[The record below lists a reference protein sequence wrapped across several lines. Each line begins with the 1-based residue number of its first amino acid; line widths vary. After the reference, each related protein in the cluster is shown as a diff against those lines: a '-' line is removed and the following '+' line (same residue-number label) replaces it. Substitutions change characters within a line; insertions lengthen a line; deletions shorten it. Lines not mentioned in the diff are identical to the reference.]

1 MSAAVLVA
9 IVAAVGNLL
18 QGWDN
23 ATMAGGIIYI
33 KREFKWEN
41 EPTMEGLTVA
51 MSLIGATLI
60 TLCSGG
66 ISDWLGRRPMLII
79 SSVFYILSGV
89 LMLWSPNVY
98 LLLFARLLD
107 GFGIGLA
114 VTYVPLY
121 ISEMSPPETRG
132 LLSTLPH
139 WRLML
144 GVLFGPSLVYFALTI
159 FYLPESPR
167 WLMSK
172 GRMLEARQVLQR
184 LRGKEDVSS
193 EMALL
198 VEGLEVGDETSIE
211 EYIIGPP
218 NELPDEE
225 KQNTEKEEIKLFT
238 PEGVSSVVALRR
250 VGNQPKNEEWDEA
263 SNAKQDEDYAS
274 ISETDDSLHSPL
286 ISRQTTS
293 NYKMRQGSGHL
304 QSGNAEGIG
313 SGWQLAW
320 KWKEGEEGF
329 QRIYLHED
337 GVTRS
342 WRDPLDGECTKAA
355 ALVSQPALYKKR
367 LMDQHPVGPAMIHPS
382 AAADK
387 EPHWKYLF
395 ELGVKHALL
404 VGMGIQM
411 IQQFLGINA
420 VLYYTPQ
427 ILEQAGVQLLLS
439 DMGISS
445 ESSSLLISAI
455 MTLLMLP
462 SVAIAMRLMDVSGRR
477 SLLLNTNPVL
487 TTTLIILVIVRVVH
501 VGSIV
506 KAAVST
512 ASVILYSCFFAMGF
526 GPIPNILCA
535 EIFPTR
541 VRGICIAI
549 CVLTFWICNIIVTY
563 TLPVM
568 LSSIGLAGIFSIYA
582 MASIISW
589 AFVYL
594 KVPETKGMPLEVI
607 TEFFAMGAKQ
617 TTDAKNHG
625 NQGEWD
631 SGNWTSGCVRRVPLS
646 CEGNNGITNGGREE
660 DGFLRLPRMKMSGY
674 SDRWSGTEDQC
685 EGRCL
690 SNCSC
695 IAYGF
700 DDEIR
705 CKKRTSELAL
715 AGASGSID
723 SSFQDA
729 LNQANL
735 EELPLFKFEILSNAT
750 DRFSEGNKLG
760 KGGFG
765 HVYKGELANVG
776 EKLQLRGCRKLLMVD
791 TR

>member
-132 LLSTLPH
+132 LLSTLPQFTYTSGMFLSYCFVFFMSLMKSLS

-238 PEGVSSVVALRR
+238 PEGVSSVVAL
-250 VGNQPKNEEWDEA
+250 VSLDKVSVVLHLLLDTESKGSMHFPHLGSMFSVSGNQPKNEEWDEA

-568 LSSIGLAGIFSIYA
+568 LSSIGLAGVFSIYA

-625 NQGEWD
+625 NQG
-631 SGNWTSGCVRRVPLS
+631 V
-646 CEGNNGITNGGREE
+646 
-660 DGFLRLPRMKMSGY
+660 
-674 SDRWSGTEDQC
+674 
-685 EGRCL
+685 
-690 SNCSC
+690 
-695 IAYGF
+695 
-700 DDEIR
+700 
-705 CKKRTSELAL
+705 
-715 AGASGSID
+715 
-723 SSFQDA
+723 
-729 LNQANL
+729 
-735 EELPLFKFEILSNAT
+735 
-750 DRFSEGNKLG
+750 
-760 KGGFG
+760 
-765 HVYKGELANVG
+765 
-776 EKLQLRGCRKLLMVD
+776 
-791 TR
+791 